1 MEVAFWYVFQN
12 FYSENVLLTIIPLGG
27 LGRAGQNRL
36 VAGGGETKWVPRIP
50 GSQVKRPETV
60 AFMHLTLLL

>member
-12 FYSENVLLTIIPLGG
+12 FYSENVLLIIIPLGG

-36 VAGGGETKWVPRIP
+36 VAGGGETK
-50 GSQVKRPETV
+50 
-60 AFMHLTLLL
+60 